1 MKGEVMPEHDMA
13 MIRKVTWSGLGVN
26 LILAGVKFLAG
37 FLGSSQA
44 VIADAVHTLS
54 DTTTDIAVLA
64 GSLFWAAPPDK
75 EHPYGHLRIEALV
88 TVVIGLVLVSV
99 AAGLA
104 YTSIASIHSGHSG
117 GTGIVA
123 AIGPALSI
131 VCKELLYRWTA
142 RVGARVKSPA
152 VIANAWHHRSD
163 ALSSIPALLAVV
175 VASLSPGWGFVDHIG
190 AVVVAVFILKV
201 AWDIIVPAL
210 KELIDTGASLAAQ
223 RTIRAL
229 TMDVCGVKGAHAIR
243 TRKCGSRI
251 HVDLHILVNPEL
263 TVRAGHSIS
272 ESVKRH
278 LIDNGP
284 DVFDVVVHL
293 EPYEERAEGRLL

>member
-1 MKGEVMPEHDMA
+1 MKRDIMPDHNMA

-26 LILAGVKFLAG
+26 IGLAGMKFLAG

-54 DTTTDIAVLA
+54 DTTTDIAVLV
-64 GSLFWAAPPDK
+64 GSLFWSAPPDT
-75 EHPYGHLRIEALV
+75 EHPYGHQRIEALV
-88 TVVIGLVLVSV
+88 SAVIGGVLVSV

-104 YTSIASIHSGHSG
+104 YNAMATIHAGETG
-117 GTGIVA
+117 GTGMVA
-123 AIGPALSI
+123 AVGPALSI
-131 VCKELLYRWTA
+131 VCKEWIYRRTA
-142 RVGARVKSPA
+142 RVGRRVKSSA

-175 VASLSPGWGFVDHIG
+175 VSSQFPGWGFVDNIG

-201 AWDIIVPAL
+201 AWDITVPAL
-210 KELIDTGASLAAQ
+210 KELIDTGATLTAQ
-223 RTIRAL
+223 RAIQKL
-229 TMDVCGVKGAHAIR
+229 TMDVGGVIGAHAIR
-243 TRKCGSRI
+243 TRKFGSRI

-263 TVRAGHSIS
+263 SVRAGHSIS

-278 LIDNGP
+278 LVENGP

-293 EPYEERAEGRLL
+293 EPYEETGHRDD